1 MSAKVDS
8 TVAGQ
13 ERKIAELQRELGER
27 SAECDALRRD
37 LKDAED
43 RQRATG
49 EVLGVINSSPGDLTP
64 VFDAI
69 LRRRTAF
76 VVRHSVPWCSLT
88 AGSCAQSPHEG
99 IQKNMTPWLAKG
111 GRRTLFPPSSC
122 C

>member
-13 ERKIAELQRELGER
+13 KQKIAELQRELGER

-49 EVLGVINSSPGDLTP
+49 EVLGVINSSLGDLTP

-69 LRRRTAF
+69 LEKA
-76 VVRHSVPWCSLT
+76 HSLRGAPLGSLV
-88 AGSCAQSPHEG
+88 
-99 IQKNMTPWLAKG
+99 LFD
-111 GRRTLFPPSSC
+111 GRELRAVATRGYSKEYDA
-122 C
+122 